1 MLPAVHIKKTIDFNK
16 GFRSL
21 LEVLKLVA
29 VSEYHNLEKKLESFD
44 RLQTLL
50 SEFFDS
56 VDLSAVRHPFLDA
69 GGSPGVVAVTSDAG
83 LLGGLNMQVVTKAV
97 DLVRESNGRLI
108 VVGERGLIYAQDQGL
123 PFDYFPGVVDAK
135 RYAQATQI
143 RDFLTQ
149 KILKGQMGG
158 LKVVYP
164 RAASFVVHR
173 IETATLVPFT
183 PEAKDAPPV
192 PPGGPASPAGRRR
205 AEDETILESSPADV
219 VEYLVYLLLG
229 QRIYEIFGMARVCE
243 QAARYLH
250 LEESCNKISD
260 MNKKLLLQYFRRRH
274 EIIDANMRELFATRA
289 IYAK

>member
-29 VSEYHNLEKKLESFD
+29 VSEYHNLEKKLQSFE

-50 SEFFDS
+50 TEFFDA

-83 LLGGLNMQVVTKAV
+83 LLGGLNMQVITKAV
-97 DLVRESNGRLI
+97 EMVRESGGQLI
-108 VVGERGLIYAQDQGL
+108 VIGERGLIYAQDQSVK
-123 PFDYFPGVVDAK
+123 FEYFPGIVDSK
-135 RYAQATQI
+135 RYSQATQI
-143 RDFLTQ
+143 RDHLAQ
-149 KILKGQMGG
+149 KILKGEMGG

-164 RAASFVVHR
+164 RAVSFVVHR
-173 IETATLVPFT
+173 IEVATLVPFV
-183 PEAKDAPPV
+183 PEAS
-192 PPGGPASPAGRRR
+192 SPAAVVTVGGR
-205 AEDETILESSPADV
+205 AQDETILESTPADV
-219 VEYLVYLLLG
+219 VEYLVYLLLA
-229 QRIYEIFGMARVCE
+229 QRLYEIFGMARVCE